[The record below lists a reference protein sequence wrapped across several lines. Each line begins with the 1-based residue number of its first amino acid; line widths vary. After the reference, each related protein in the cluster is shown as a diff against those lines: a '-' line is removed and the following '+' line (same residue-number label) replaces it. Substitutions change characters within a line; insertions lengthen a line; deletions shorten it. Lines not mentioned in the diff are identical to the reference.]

1 MHEMNYGYFNPDD
14 PVEIVNFRLTALG
27 RLPLPEYAPVHE
39 THAPVAPLGERMVY
53 FEAEEAVEAALYDRA
68 SLQPG
73 QTIAGPAVIDQLDST
88 TLVYPGDTARVDHA
102 HNIIIELVGV
112 A

>member
-1 MHEMNYGYFNPDD
+1 MKQ
-14 PVEIVNFRLTALG
+14 
-27 RLPLPEYAPVHE
+27 APVV
-39 THAPVAPLGERMVY
+39 PIGERSVY